1 MKKRLFAAVT
11 VLVMSV
17 LAAFCMLGCNSGGSD
32 SLRTY
37 SSLKMKEKY
46 VRLDDDSSPSTSL
59 QVSYTFY
66 SNGTGE
72 YDYFNK
78 SYSYTGGGNTT
89 YNISSY
95 IIKFKYTY
103 CDKDKE
109 GIACFYDSIEYKD
122 NDNQHSDKSDW
133 YSILTVSENIL
144 MNMGGTV
151 YVREGYKD
159 KELPNFTL

>member
-17 LAAFCMLGCNSGGSD
+17 LAAFCMLGCESGGSD

-37 SSLKMKEKY
+37 STLKMKEKY
-46 VRLDDDSSPSTSL
+46 VRLDRDSST
-59 QVSYTFY
+59 QASYTFY

-72 YDYFNK
+72 YDYFYK
-78 SYSYTGGGNTT
+78 YHSYGEVYEINSYV
-89 YNISSY
+89 
-95 IIKFKYTY
+95 IKFKYTY

-122 NDNQHSDKSDW
+122 NDNQHSDNSDW

>member
-1 MKKRLFAAVT
+1 MKKRLFTVVT
-11 VLVMSV
+11 VLVVSV

-37 SSLKMKEKY
+37 SPLKMKEKY
-46 VRLDDDSSPSTSL
+46 VELERDSSSRTS
-59 QVSYTFY
+59 YMFY

-72 YDYFNK
+72 YNYYYI
-78 SYSYTGGGNTT
+78 SYYGTVEGIS

-95 IIKFKYTY
+95 VIKFKYTY

-109 GIACFYDSIEYKD
+109 GVACFYDSIEYNND
-122 NDNQHSDKSDW
+122 DNQHSDKSDW
-133 YSILTVSENIL
+133 YRIITVSENVL
-144 MNMGGTV
+144 MTMNGTI